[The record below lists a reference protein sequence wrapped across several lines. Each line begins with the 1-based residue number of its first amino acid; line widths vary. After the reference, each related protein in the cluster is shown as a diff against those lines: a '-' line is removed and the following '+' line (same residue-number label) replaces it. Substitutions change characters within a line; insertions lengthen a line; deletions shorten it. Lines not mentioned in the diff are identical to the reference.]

1 MNQVFNFIKTVVL
14 SDQVPFS
21 MKEEGLNLL
30 LANAEALKSYV
41 VKAIG
46 GLTWTLSV
54 EDYKHIDNL
63 LYDNQKINAIKHLRS
78 ITNWG
83 LLEAKK
89 ATEDPQNFPHA
100 RPLES

>member
-63 LYDNQKINAIKHLRS
+63 LYDNQKWEKIEA
-78 ITNWG
+78 TN
-83 LLEAKK
+83 K
-89 ATEDPQNFPHA
+89 AHFD
-100 RPLES
+100 